1 MMAGP
6 GIQPPTMQSSGML
19 QSNPGMLQSNPGML
33 QSGGMFNSGLQGI
46 PQAPP
51 TMLTSGQQNIPQT
64 QMSNFSGTHGIPAM
78 NNMTIGSNF
87 QMPPP
92 SQQFIVN

>member
-6 GIQPPTMQSSGML
+6 GIQPPTMQSG
-19 QSNPGMLQSNPGML
+19 GMLQSNPGML
-33 QSGGMFNSGLQGI
+33 QSGGMFNSGLQGFQGA
-46 PQAPP
+46 PQAQPI
-51 TMLTSGQQNIPQT
+51 MLTSDQRNPPQT
-64 QMSNFSGTHGIPAM
+64 QMSNMSGMHGIPPI
-78 NNMTIGSNF
+78 NNMTMGSNF